1 MYYKDKIIS
10 AFANDACKAVS
21 EKVIRKLRTMKEGM
35 HSGDDSLLKNIWD
48 EICVQVQIQESKY
61 WDLYEETAKNLILPE
76 LKKLKEEIKQSIW
89 LQTKAGGDW
98 DTETERRIDC
108 GEVKE
113 HEVNV
118 EYNVFDIAEYIF
130 QEYIRPKAG
139 EWKNL
144 RIEKYIEQGYD
155 SF

>member
-10 AFANDACKAVS
+10 AFADDGCKEVS

-35 HSGDDSLLKNIWD
+35 HSGDDSPLKNIWD
-48 EICVQVQIQESKY
+48 EICVQVQIQESQY
-61 WDLYEETAKNLILPE
+61 WEYYEETAKNLILPE
-76 LKKLKEEIKQSIW
+76 LKKLKEEVKRSIW

-98 DTETERRIDC
+98 ETEIEDQIAD
-108 GEVKE
+108 GKVKE

-118 EYNVFDIAEYIF
+118 EYNANDIAEYIF
-130 QEYIRPKAG
+130 QEYVRPKAND
-139 EWKNL
+139 WKNA
-144 RIEKYIEQGYD
+144 RIEKYIDQGYD